1 MGWYLLGV
9 SGLILIAINF
19 LLLRDDPEKMGLL
32 PWGETAKSIPS
43 PPPSKTSFNYWDII
57 KERTFWLIGSSYLL
71 ISLGVYIVSDFIVT
85 YGVVEL
91 KVPYPVASTFISI
104 MALTSIVGGF
114 VLMTLSDYI
123 GRAKSLVIIHSL
135 LALSILFII
144 LAKGNISLL
153 RVGIGWFGFIYGPIF
168 PMYAACARDYFPKE
182 VAGTVMGLLTLFYG
196 IGAMVGPIIGGHL
209 TDLMGTFRWSFGIGA
224 LAALLA
230 SLIIGFLRRS
240 RELGKEED

>member
-1 MGWYLLGV
+1 
-9 SGLILIAINF
+9 
-19 LLLRDDPEKMGLL
+19 
-32 PWGETAKSIPS
+32 
-43 PPPSKTSFNYWDII
+43 
-57 KERTFWLIGSSYLL
+57 LIGASYFF

-123 GRAKSLVIIHSL
+123 GRAKLLVIIHSL

-144 LAKGNISLL
+144 LAKGDISLL

-182 VAGTVMGLLTLFYG
+182 VAGTVIGLLTLFYG
-196 IGAMVGPIIGGHL
+196 IGAMVGPIMGGHL

-224 LAALLA
+224 IAALSAGIL
-230 SLIIGFLRRS
+230 IGFLRRP
-240 RELGKEED
+240 REIAKKED